1 LRLANHGFTK
11 EEIAEQITLPDSLG
25 HEFYNRDYYGTVHH
39 NSRAVYVKYLG
50 YFNGNPA
57 TLHPLPQREAG
68 RRYIEYMGGEGS
80 IVNKAQD
87 SFEQGDYRWVVEV
100 LNHIMMVNPDNTQA
114 RALQADALEQLG
126 YQAESGPWRNF
137 YLCGALELRN
147 GLPGGS
153 QFRASEGIAQGMPLP
168 NLFQLMAVRLLPEK
182 AKDLTLNI
190 VLSEPEQVWVLQI
203 KHQVLHA
210 FAERRE
216 ARPTATLTLSTL
228 DFKRL
233 MLGVTNAVDLM
244 SSQALSIEGDVGALS
259 SLGEMFD
266 SFSRRFP
273 IMTPR

>member
-1 LRLANHGFTK
+1 
-11 EEIAEQITLPDSLG
+11 
-25 HEFYNRDYYGTVHH
+25 
-39 NSRAVYVKYLG
+39 
-50 YFNGNPA
+50 
-57 TLHPLPQREAG
+57 
-68 RRYIEYMGGEGS
+68 
-80 IVNKAQD
+80 
-87 SFEQGDYRWVVEV
+87 
-100 LNHIMMVNPDNTQA
+100 
-114 RALQADALEQLG
+114 
-126 YQAESGPWRNF
+126 
-137 YLCGALELRN
+137 
-147 GLPGGS
+147 
-153 QFRASEGIAQGMPLP
+153 
-168 NLFQLMAVRLLPEK
+168 
-182 AKDLTLNI
+182 
-190 VLSEPEQVWVLQI
+190 VWVLQI